1 MKANVVSL
9 AGHLYRKGCTLS
21 ALSKDF
27 VDSRGMFPGSMTV
40 YDLERFLCMSDSITI
55 CSEDFPERGVDVTIE
70 SWNGDVVEYKN
81 ASLFKLMELRSMVE
95 KLKGSMLE
103 LQRNMNMKSAKR

>member
-1 MKANVVSL
+1 
-9 AGHLYRKGCTLS
+9 
-21 ALSKDF
+21 
-27 VDSRGMFPGSMTV
+27 MTV

-55 CSEDFPERGVDVTIE
+55 CSEDFPEHGVDVTIE
-70 SWNGDVVEYKN
+70 SWSGDVIEYKN
-81 ASLFKLMELRSMVE
+81 ASLFKLMELRTAAE